1 MILIPERAHVY
12 LDRHTIP
19 GQTAES
25 EAELLR
31 EIIEQ
36 SKIKSTV
43 QIEWDDRPTPAPTA
57 YLVPE
62 DALIVRE
69 IGRQIQAEFNKP
81 PTFVIGRS
89 VNDASHFTVYGG
101 IPTLLYGPQGGN
113 TCKANEYLEVDS
125 LLPTTRI
132 YLNTVLNILNA
143 G

>member
-1 MILIPERAHVY
+1 M
-12 LDRHTIP
+12 
-19 GQTAES
+19 
-25 EAELLR
+25 
-31 EIIEQ
+31 
-36 SKIKSTV
+36 
-43 QIEWDDRPTPAPTA
+43 
-57 YLVPE
+57 
-62 DALIVRE
+62 
-69 IGRQIQAEFNKP
+69 EFNEP